1 MTTIT
6 TTPPNINPLNPNGY
20 RFAIQKLPA
29 LTYFSQQ
36 VNLPGITLG
45 EPEFTNPFASVPIPG
60 DRLTYDALTLEFL
73 VDEDMKNYLAVYNWI
88 VALGFPQSYQQYINF
103 TNQDEISALNELA
116 TNYSDGT
123 LQILDNNNL
132 VSKTVQ
138 FIDMFPTSLESLTCE
153 SSGAKGSANTTDA
166 ITSGPAHAPRPASS
180 TPASGVI
187 PASISS
193 DSITFIG

>member
-6 TTPPNINPLNPNGY
+6 STPTNINPLNPNGY
-20 RFAIQKLPA
+20 RFVIQKLPA

-45 EPEFTNPFASVPIPG
+45 EPEFANPFASVPVPG

-73 VDEDMKNYLAVYNWI
+73 VDEDMKNYLAVHNWI
-88 VALGFPQSYQQYINF
+88 VALGFPQTYQQYINF
-103 TNQDEISALNELA
+103 TNQDDISTLNELA

-123 LQILDNNNL
+123 LQILGNSNI

-138 FIDMFPTSLESLTCE
+138 FIDLFPTSLESLTFQSTSTDVNYLVGRATFRFSYYE
-153 SSGAKGSANTTDA
+153 FVTT
-166 ITSGPAHAPRPASS
+166 
-180 TPASGVI
+180 
-187 PASISS
+187 
-193 DSITFIG
+193 

>member
-45 EPEFTNPFASVPIPG
+45 EPEFANPFASVPIPG

-88 VALGFPQSYQQYINF
+88 VALGFPQSYQQYISF
-103 TNQDEISALNELA
+103 TNQDDISTLNELA
-116 TNYSDGT
+116 TNFSDGT

-132 VSKTVQ
+132 VSRSVH
-138 FIDMFPTSLESLTCE
+138 FIDMFPTSLESLTFQ
-153 SSGAKGSANTTDA
+153 STNTDVNYLVGRA
-166 ITSGPAHAPRPASS
+166 
-180 TPASGVI
+180 
-187 PASISS
+187 
-193 DSITFIG
+193 TFRFSYYEFVNP